1 MRPFHRK
8 LFYLLSF
15 LIPTQLAAHFWPE
28 WSSILGRRIDYLS
41 PAVYLTDIVMVVLC
55 IHFGYSFRKELA
67 ASLAKHKII
76 LIALCILIVCNII
89 SANSWEVS
97 LWRWIKYIGIGMVC
111 WYIHESKPDERLLR
125 LSLLGGMSI
134 SIALA
139 LTQLVLQKSVGS
151 VFWFLGERT
160 FTIDTPGIAR
170 TTIGVIT
177 GNELTNGK
185 LFLRPYG
192 TFPHPNVLGGIS
204 ATLLPL
210 FLMPDKTLSRSI
222 RLLGILILF
231 TGILV
236 SFSRSAMIV
245 GLLLLFGYQCRHTI
259 HRILNRVPRV
269 VNLGVLSVL
278 FLTLTTLPYWLH
290 VGESTVKRADL
301 IGASVL
307 IIKTHPIFGVGLG
320 NFLSVLPAHMN
331 SKDVY
336 FLQPVHNIFLLLQSE
351 IGVILWFFIGIV
363 WILINKQHS
372 PTLLSPWKI
381 SLVAILLLGTLDHYP
396 VTLQQGLLIL
406 SIYLGQSFSTVHQK
420 TTVNS

>member
-41 PAVYLTDIVMVVLC
+41 PAVYLTDVVIAVLC
-55 IHFGYSFRKELA
+55 IHFWYSFRKKLA
-67 ASLAKHKII
+67 ATLAKHKII
-76 LIALCILIVCNII
+76 LTSLFILIICNVI
-89 SANSWEVS
+89 SATSWEVS
-97 LWRWIKYIGIGMVC
+97 LWHWIKYIGIGMVC
-111 WYIHESKPDERLLR
+111 WYIYESKPEERLLR

-139 LTQLVLQKSVGS
+139 LAQFILQKSVGS

-160 FTIDTPGIAR
+160 FAIDTPGIAR
-170 TTIGVIT
+170 TTLGVIT
-177 GNELTNGK
+177 GNELTNGA

-210 FLMPDKTLSRSI
+210 FLIPDKILSRSI
-222 RLLGILILF
+222 RITGVLVLFIGIFI
-231 TGILV
+231 

-245 GLLLLFGYQCRHTI
+245 GLLLLLGYQCRHII
-259 HRILNRVPRV
+259 HKVLDRMPGL
-269 VNLGVLSVL
+269 VNLGAITLL
-278 FLTLTTLPYWLH
+278 FLTLTALPLWLRF
-290 VGESTVKRADL
+290 GESTIKRADL
-301 IGASVL
+301 IRASLL
-307 IIKTHPIFGVGLG
+307 IIKGHPIFGVGLG
-320 NFLSVLPAHMN
+320 NFLPALPAYMN

-351 IGVILWFFIGIV
+351 IGVILWIFIGIG
-363 WILINKQHS
+363 WILINRQKS
-372 PTLLSPWKI
+372 PAFLSPWKI

-396 VTLQQGLLIL
+396 VTLQQGLLIF
-406 SIYLGQSFSTVHQK
+406 SVCLGQSVSTVHRK